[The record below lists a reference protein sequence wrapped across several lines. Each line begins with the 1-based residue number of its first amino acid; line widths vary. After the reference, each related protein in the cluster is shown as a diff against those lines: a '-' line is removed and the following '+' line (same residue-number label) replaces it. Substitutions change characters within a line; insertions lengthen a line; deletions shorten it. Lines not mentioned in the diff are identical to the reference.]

1 MRSLKAT
8 IGACALAG
16 TVTLALAAAA
26 PARATTP
33 AHATTPASGHFAG
46 ALADGTVWIAD
57 VPANWNG
64 TLVLY
69 SHGFGPLTAA
79 DSPDPVTQAALL
91 ARGYALSGS
100 SYDPNGSEWALDTAV
115 SDQFGTLQA
124 VERTVLPGRPSQVL
138 AFGSSMGGLVS
149 ALEAQD
155 GAGQISGALTTC
167 GIVAG
172 GINLNEFQLDGE
184 YALAQLL
191 LPGQNIQLVNFGG
204 PDGAS
209 QASATAATLTA
220 AAEQAQQTPEG
231 RARLAL
237 ALAFLNAAPWDPS
250 ATAPAPASDPA
261 ARESAQ
267 YDLEFTGAFSILDF
281 IELGRASIDQ
291 ADGGS
296 ANWNAGVNYAAIL
309 AKSPFRGEVASLYHA
324 AGLSLGSD
332 LGDLTRN
339 ANITADPAAVRSL
352 DETSVPTGHLA
363 VPELDLHTIGDNLV
377 PVELESYYA
386 RQVSEAGDSSLL
398 RQAFVNSFGHCNFTP
413 GELVAGVLALSHRVD
428 TGRWNQV
435 ADPSSLNQ
443 VASSLNLGAAQFT
456 ENYYPGPLTGATG
469 PTPSRFGA
477 R

>member
-1 MRSLKAT
+1 VAVKSLKAT
-8 IGACALAG
+8 MGACLLAG
-16 TVTLALAAAA
+16 TAALALTGAA
-26 PARATTP
+26 PAHGTTT
-33 AHATTPASGHFAG
+33 AASGHFTG
-46 ALADGTVWIAD
+46 TLADGTIWIAD

-64 TLVLY
+64 TLLLY

-79 DSPDPVTQAALL
+79 DAPDPATQAALV
-91 ARGYALSGS
+91 ARGYALAGS
-100 SYDPNGSEWALDTAV
+100 SYDPNGSLWALDTAV

-124 VERTVLPGRPSQVL
+124 VEHSVLTGRPSQVL

-155 GAGQISGALTTC
+155 GAGRINGALTTC

-184 YALAQLL
+184 YAMARLL
-191 LPGQNIQLVNFGG
+191 LPGQDVQLVNFGG
-204 PDGAS
+204 PSGAS

-220 AAEQAQQTPEG
+220 AAAQAQQTPAG

-261 ARESAQ
+261 AQESAQ
-267 YDLEFTGAFSILDF
+267 YDLEFTGASSILDF

-296 ANWNAGVNYAAIL
+296 ANWNAGVNYAAVL
-309 AKSPFRGEVASLYHA
+309 AKSTFRDEVTSLYRA
-324 AGLSLGSD
+324 AGLSLGAD
-332 LGDLTRN
+332 LGNLTAN

-352 DETSVPTGHLA
+352 GETSVPTGYLA

-386 RQVSEAGDSSLL
+386 RQVSAAGDSSLL
-398 RQAFVNSFGHCNFTP
+398 RQAFVDSFGHCNFSP
-413 GELVAGVLALSHRVD
+413 AELVAGVLALSHRVS
-428 TGRWNQV
+428 TGHWGQA

-443 VASSLNLGAAQFT
+443 VASSLDLGAAQFA
-456 ENYYPGPLTGATG
+456 EHYYPGPLTGATRPNPG
-469 PTPSRFGA
+469 WPGQP
-477 R
+477 